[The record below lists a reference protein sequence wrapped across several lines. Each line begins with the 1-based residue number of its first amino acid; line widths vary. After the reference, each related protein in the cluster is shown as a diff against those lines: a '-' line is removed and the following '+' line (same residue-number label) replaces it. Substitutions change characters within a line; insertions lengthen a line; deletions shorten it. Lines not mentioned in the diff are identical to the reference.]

1 MDANKNVQ
9 HTTTVET
16 HERDTMAFQNIFLDV
31 QIPSYG
37 LTFSTDL
44 VDVLW
49 FLRFQFTL
57 KLRSELEALEKK
69 RARAPKSQEVPSN
82 ESLKVIYV
90 SCNIHWITMHRASGF
105 LIETFTILLIFQCP

>member
-1 MDANKNVQ
+1 MYLNYQSKMNENKNVQ

-69 RARAPKSQEVPSN
+69 RARAPKSQEVPSS
-82 ESLKVIYV
+82 EVIEGHICQLQYPLD
-90 SCNIHWITMHRASGF
+90 NYA
-105 LIETFTILLIFQCP
+105 